1 MLEIL
6 ITVFTLAFS
15 AISAYFTYFYI
26 LKRHKPIVISV
37 DGNIGSGKSTLL
49 NILKVE
55 LQNNKNI
62 IFLQEPVSEWLNI
75 SDGKTNILNEFYIDK
90 NRWSYTFQNLAFIT
104 RIKLLSDAVKNNI
117 TSPFEKRKVII
128 TERSTETDKH
138 IFAKMLYDEKSMT
151 ELEYKIYNYWY
162 NNLVTNFV
170 VNNII
175 YLRTTPKDAYNRIIK
190 RSRNEESDMPLNY
203 IQNVHKYHDEWL
215 VNSNNNCN
223 ICYLDGNEDFIDNE
237 KNKKKI
243 VKSITVFINSLENRF
258 YLPS

>member
-6 ITVFTLAFS
+6 ITVFLLAFIITS
-15 AISAYFTYFYI
+15 SYFVYFYI
-26 LKRHKPIVISV
+26 LKRHKPIIISV

-62 IFLQEPVSEWLNI
+62 IFLQEPVSEWLDI
-75 SDGKTNILNEFYIDK
+75 SDGKTNILNEFYNDK
-90 NRWSYTFQNLAFIT
+90 HRWSYTFQNLAFIT
-104 RIKLLSDAVKNNI
+104 RFKLLSDAVKNNI
-117 TSPFEKRKVII
+117 TSPFEKRRVII

-138 IFAKMLYDEKSMT
+138 IFAKMLYDENSIT

-162 NNLVTNFV
+162 NNLVTNFI
-170 VNNII
+170 VNNVI
-175 YLRTTPKDAYNRIIK
+175 YLRTTPLNAHERIIK
-190 RSRNEESDMPLNY
+190 RSRNEESDIPLNY

-215 VNSNNNCN
+215 VNKYNNCN

-237 KNKKKI
+237 KNKTKI
-243 VKSITVFINSLENRF
+243 VKSITVFINSIENRF